1 MLNLQEG
8 TDDLKRVVAASQ
20 RFLSFS
26 SGRHDCKIMRFVK
39 GVWDV
44 SLFLVNSLVYVT
56 FLATIV

>member
-1 MLNLQEG
+1 MLNLQE
-8 TDDLKRVVAASQ
+8 VNVAASQ